1 MKVNKT
7 TVLFS
12 VLTGSH
18 LYGTS
23 TPASDF
29 DYKAVCLPS
38 LDDLLMNVKLTNRKE
53 KPEGVGASDKMLA
66 GETETEYLPL
76 QVFLDDVFAGQ
87 TYAVEVLFAL
97 LQGKAE
103 FSDSTM
109 FMAPLL
115 PKFQQL
121 ASRFVT
127 RDVKKMMGYAVG
139 QAKNYGVKA
148 DRHATFALA
157 YKELMELD
165 PLDKELADMNHNGEL
180 PSRRLADVDLSRVL
194 ALPHVKM
201 TTIKN
206 AKGGYED
213 APALEVC
220 GKTYPLTNKVF
231 TVAHSLHLTLEDY
244 GHRVKQFSGT
254 GADYK
259 ALSHALRVAEQAVEL
274 VTTGKLVFPRPNAEL
289 LLEVKNGKH
298 NVDDVLVKFEQMF
311 ATLDE
316 EAKVSKLPERT
327 PELVKEFQEWKLDF
341 LRQVYEV

>member
-103 FSDSTM
+103 FSQSTL

-157 YKELMELD
+157 YKLLMELD
-165 PLDKELADMNHNGEL
+165 PTDHEGEL
-180 PSRRLADVDLSRVL
+180 SSRRLADVDLTQLL

-274 VTTGKLVFPRPNAEL
+274 VTTGKLVFPRPNAAL
-289 LLEVKNGKH
+289 LLEVKNGQH
-298 NVDDVLVKFEQMF
+298 NVDDVLAKFEHMF
-311 ATLDE
+311 ETLDKE
-316 EAKVSKLPERT
+316 VAVSKLPERT

>member
-12 VLTGSH
+12 VLAGSH

-53 KPEGVGASDKMLA
+53 KPEGLGASDKMLA

-103 FSDSTM
+103 FSQSTL

-157 YKELMELD
+157 YNLLMELD
-165 PLDKELADMNHNGEL
+165 PMDEGGNL
-180 PSRRLADVDLSRVL
+180 PAKRLADVDLTQLL
-194 ALPHVKM
+194 ALPYVKM

-220 GKTYPLTNKVF
+220 GKTFPLTNKVV
-231 TVAHSLHLTLEDY
+231 TVAHSLILTLEQY

-274 VTTGKLVFPRPNAEL
+274 VTTGKLVFPRPNAAL
-289 LLEVKNGKH
+289 LLEVKNGQH
-298 NVDDVLVKFEQMF
+298 NVDDVLAKFEHMF
-311 ATLDE
+311 ETLDKE
-316 EAKVSKLPERT
+316 VAVSKLPERT
-327 PELVKEFQEWKLDF
+327 PELVKEFQEWKLH
-341 LRQVYEV
+341 LLKQLYNV

>member
-7 TVLFS
+7 TMLFS

-87 TYAVEVLFAL
+87 TYAVEVVFAV
-97 LQGKAE
+97 LQGKCE
-103 FSDSTM
+103 FGDFVSVDARQM
-109 FMAPLL
+109 LL
-115 PKFQQL
+115 AAMRDL
-121 ASRFVT
+121 ANRYLT

-157 YKELMELD
+157 YKLLCELD
-165 PLDKELADMNHNGEL
+165 VSDHEVEFSSK
-180 PSRRLADVDLSRVL
+180 RLSDVDLTQLL
-194 ALPHVKM
+194 ALPYVKM

-220 GKTYPLTNKVF
+220 GKTFPLTNKVA
-231 TVAHSLHLTLEDY
+231 TVAQSLNLTLQEY
-244 GHRVKQFSGT
+244 GHRVKQFSGS

-274 VTTGKLVFPRPNAEL
+274 VTTGKLVFPRPNAAL

-298 NVDDVLVKFEQMF
+298 DVNEVLAKFEQMF
-311 ATLDE
+311 ETLDE
-316 EAKVSKLPERT
+316 EVKVSRLPERT
-327 PELVKEFQEWKLDF
+327 PELVKDFQEWKLH
-341 LRQVYEV
+341 LLKHLYNV